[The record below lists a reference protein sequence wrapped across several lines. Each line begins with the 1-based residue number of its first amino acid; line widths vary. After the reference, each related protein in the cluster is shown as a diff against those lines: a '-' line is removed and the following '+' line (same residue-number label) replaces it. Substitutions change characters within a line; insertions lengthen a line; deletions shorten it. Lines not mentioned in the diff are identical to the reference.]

1 MSEFPRAELH
11 KIHQRIDQVERGQYR
26 LEVQM
31 KQFNEG
37 FDSRV
42 ELAVRKMLDQSGK
55 QSRDTTSWIISIAM
69 AVLVVL
75 IGFAQV
81 AVGLWG

>member
-1 MSEFPRAELH
+1 MSDLPRAELQ

-26 LEVQM
+26 LEFQM

-55 QSRDTTSWIISIAM
+55 KSRDTTSWIISIAM